1 MQKSSS
7 FAFGAKTY
15 YRPIEAAIRW
25 AGLLRFEQRILETVG
40 DRPLPKPDEFPRW
53 PLLRLYTDRIYDG
66 IAHGELIYGKGGVVR
81 GAVKGEGDDPALTI
95 RHVDLKDWV
104 ARYYPRQAPS
114 SLSDERGRA
123 LHPATPPRARSVRR
137 AERAATKVELT
148 ELKQAH

>member
-81 GAVKGEGDDPALTI
+81 GGGGGGGGG
-95 RHVDLKDWV
+95 
-104 ARYYPRQAPS
+104 AP
-114 SLSDERGRA
+114 
-123 LHPATPPRARSVRR
+123 PPTPPRAPAPAPPPPPRPPRPPPPPPPPPARGGGRGAGPRR
-137 AERAATKVELT
+137 WN
-148 ELKQAH
+148 

>member
-81 GAVKGEGDDPALTI
+81 GGVEGGGGGPPPHIPPADPQELGG
-95 RHVDLKDWV
+95 RHHPGGK
-104 ARYYPRQAPS
+104 PS
-114 SLSDERGRA
+114 VPL
-123 LHPATPPRARSVRR
+123 
-137 AERAATKVELT
+137 
-148 ELKQAH
+148 